1 MGTVNVWEKDM
12 KRNTNFCLIQGHRVA
27 SCKALYLPLGSVFLL
42 DILSL
47 MNCHSSHLRS
57 HRGSRPLPG
66 HTHTVLSS
74 QSARYSCPASFALRK
89 PQLPQELL
97 RRNFCLCPSF
107 PNLWPHTLV
116 HLWQA
121 TAASWPRASLPHPP
135 RPHLHPPSSASPW
148 DICVLWGEWAG
159 KPGGL
164 RSRRLEQNKGAP
176 TAELHNRLKSRRMLT
191 WTEHHSLSVDAWR
204 ALIPWTWSHFTGVAC
219 FSRCKSASLSDSFW
233 TWRVFTV

>member
-12 KRNTNFCLIQGHRVA
+12 TRNTNFCLIQGHRVA

-47 MNCHSSHLRS
+47 MNCHSPHLRS

-66 HTHTVLSS
+66 HTHTILSG

-89 PQLPQELL
+89 PQLPQGLL

-121 TAASWPRASLPHPP
+121 TAASWTQASLPHPTTP
-135 RPHLHPPSSASPW
+135 PIPTSTPHLLHRPETSVCSEANEQESWGDFRVDGWNRTRVPPQQSYITDWNPDVCSH
-148 DICVLWGEWAG
+148 
-159 KPGGL
+159 
-164 RSRRLEQNKGAP
+164 EQNI
-176 TAELHNRLKSRRMLT
+176 TLFLRTHDELSHR
-191 WTEHHSLSVDAWR
+191 EHGHTLQALHVFSDAKVLLWAILSG
-204 ALIPWTWSHFTGVAC
+204 HG
-219 FSRCKSASLSDSFW
+219 
-233 TWRVFTV
+233 

>member
-66 HTHTVLSS
+66 HTHTVLSG
-74 QSARYSCPASFALRK
+74 QSACYSCPASFALRK

-135 RPHLHPPSSASPW
+135 SSPPPPPIFCIALRHLCA
-148 DICVLWGEWAG
+148 L
-159 KPGGL
+159 
-164 RSRRLEQNKGAP
+164 
-176 TAELHNRLKSRRMLT
+176 RRMSRKAGGT
-191 WTEHHSLSVDAWR
+191 SESTAGTEQGCPHS
-204 ALIPWTWSHFTGVAC
+204 
-219 FSRCKSASLSDSFW
+219 
-233 TWRVFTV
+233 RVT